1 MKPTPARLIHAL
13 CMLLALAL
21 SPAAWAAV
29 AGKVLVAVGEVTA
42 VRNGLTLTLAKN
54 SPIESGDTIH
64 TGATSNA
71 QLRFTDGSI
80 VALRPETSFA
90 VEDYRFQEG
99 NAPAQE
105 ERGIFSLLKGGLRTV
120 TGLIGKRDQESYQM
134 KAVTATV
141 GIRGTHYNLLL
152 CLQSCRGSD
161 GALARDGLYGNVL
174 EGAIALK
181 NQAQERVFGKDEV
194 FYVQDA
200 KSTPEKLLAPPSF
213 LRDKLAAQSRSRQN
227 GQQNG
232 EAQQQ
237 ANAKEQQETTPVES
251 PPPPPQAS
259 PEDNTKPLP
268 LPDDKIRITDDKKGK
283 IIEEEEE
290 KRQASLADS
299 LVSTPE
305 VLVPPPI
312 DAATP
317 TSGTVMGTLTYNSQP
332 GGNGG
337 EQWFASSRMLSVLFD
352 GSGAI
357 QQITDWCNGCGV
369 PHVRRV
375 TAQAFESGA
384 DAGTIA
390 WGRWSNGT
398 LDFGGW
404 GNLNYGANQG
414 VHFVVGYPTATLPT
428 ADATVRYTLIGATS
442 PVNNTNSLLTTG
454 LVSASGYLDVNFAQR
469 DITTQFD
476 VTGQNAGFRITG
488 STSNFTSADFLLS
501 GTTTRISGTA
511 PLCVTGCSTSIVGS
525 FFGTNATHAGV
536 SYRANDTTNGLVEGV
551 AAFKK

>member
-42 VRNGLTLTLAKN
+42 VRNGVTLTLAKN

-237 ANAKEQQETTPVES
+237 ANAKEQQETTPVDS
-251 PPPPPQAS
+251 PPPAPPNND
-259 PEDNTKPLP
+259 PPPMLTLEP
-268 LPDDKIRITDDKKGK
+268 KIGEIGLRK
-283 IIEEEEE
+283 IIE
-290 KRQASLADS
+290 DPIPTPPVS
-299 LVSTPE
+299 LVGDG
-305 VLVPPPI
+305 V
-312 DAATP
+312 TP

-332 GGNGG
+332 GSNGG
-337 EQWFASSRMLSVLFD
+337 EQWFASSRMLPVLFD

-357 QQITDWCNGCGV
+357 LQITDWCNGCGV